1 MSNAAVNLGPNSSS
15 LVGSGNVGGS
25 PISFRGITFTSL
37 EHPSTFGIGGIEGLV
52 VVKKLPGGSLIT
64 NGMGA
69 HPQPLSIVATIF
81 GQNNVGL
88 KVSLLAAY
96 AADQQEGIL
105 SWAGEKWYAR
115 AQKLT
120 PAYVHEWR
128 AGFTLDLVVTRSA
141 NGSSLAQS
149 PAYDADLSLDDTL
162 GAAQDQISG
171 LYTSVTT
178 TAQQTAVESVDT
190 AAQNA
195 VSIRTGVGSL
205 SGASA
210 SDIASVSGAI
220 GSALSASAPLQSLF
234 AGATDGSIA
243 STRLMSLLTI
253 AQATVSQGQAQN
265 TVTLRGGDLFGLA
278 AQTTGDPSNAFA
290 IADLNGLSSVFL
302 PANVSTT
309 IRLLG
314 SAG

>member
-1 MSNAAVNLGPNSSS
+1 MSNAAVNLGPSSSS
-15 LVGSGNVGGS
+15 LIGNGNVGGS
-25 PISFRGITFTSL
+25 PITFRGVTFNSL
-37 EHPSTFGIGGIEGLV
+37 EHPSTFGIGAIEGLI
-52 VVKKLPGGSLIT
+52 VVKKLPGGSVIT

-88 KVSLLAAY
+88 KVQLLASY
-96 AADQQEGIL
+96 AVDQQEGLL
-105 SWAGEKWYAR
+105 SWAGEQWMAR
-115 AQKLT
+115 ALKFT

-128 AGFTLDLVVTRSA
+128 AGFTLDFVVTRSA
-141 NGSSLAQS
+141 NGSLAQN
-149 PAYDADLSLDDTL
+149 PGIDADQSLDDTL
-162 GAAQDQISG
+162 GAAQDQISS

-195 VSIRTGVGSL
+195 VSIRSGVGSI

-210 SDIASVSGAI
+210 SDISNISGAI
-220 GSALSASAPLQSLF
+220 GSVLTAAAPLQSLF

-243 STRLMSLLTI
+243 LTRLMSLLTI

-309 IRLLG
+309 IRLL
-314 SAG
+314 SI